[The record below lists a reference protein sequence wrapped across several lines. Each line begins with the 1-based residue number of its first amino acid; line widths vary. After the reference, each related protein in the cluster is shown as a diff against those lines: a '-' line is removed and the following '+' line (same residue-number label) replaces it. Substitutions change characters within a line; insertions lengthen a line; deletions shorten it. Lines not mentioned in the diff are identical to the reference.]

1 VHYDGNK
8 GGEMT
13 DKEAKELAEA
23 HWEFIEKWL
32 HMVYVDAM
40 IHGIKHGQQ
49 RQEDKDDRES

>member
-1 VHYDGNK
+1 
-8 GGEMT
+8 MT